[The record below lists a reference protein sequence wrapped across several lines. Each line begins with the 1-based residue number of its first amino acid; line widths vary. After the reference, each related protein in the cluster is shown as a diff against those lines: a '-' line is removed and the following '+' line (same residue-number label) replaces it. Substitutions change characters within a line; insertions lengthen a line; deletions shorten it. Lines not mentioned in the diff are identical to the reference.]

1 MSLRIGFDMDG
12 VLADFRTAFQ
22 DIETRL
28 FGHRTGQAPDQPEE
42 EEERP
47 ERQLAET
54 RRRRDQIWDEIRKTP
69 DFWTTL
75 RPLGNGS
82 VRRIHALMLA
92 HNWEVFFITQ
102 RPSTAVR
109 RCSGRRSAGSSSRV
123 STCRACSRSAARAEP
138 PPASFRLDYHVD
150 DTIQHCLDVIAD
162 SNAKAILVASHA
174 TENSI
179 IGARKLGIAIAGGV
193 DQALDILE
201 RATLAQENPTLLRGW
216 LRWSAGNKW
225 GGDGGTEGTDKLQP
239 EKRRHGGLDL
249 D

>member
-12 VLADFRTAFQ
+12 VLADFGTAFQ

-28 FGHRTGQAPDQPEE
+28 FGQRSGRAPDQPEE

-47 ERQLAET
+47 ERQLSET

-75 RPLGNGS
+75 RPLGNDS

-102 RPSTAVR
+102 RPSTAGATVQR
-109 RCSGRRSAGSSSRV
+109 QTQRWLVEQGFDLPSVLPIGGSRGTAAG
-123 STCRACSRSAARAEP
+123 
-138 PPASFRLDYHVD
+138 SFRLDYHVD

-174 TENSI
+174 RENAI

-201 RATLAQENPTLLRGW
+201 RATLAQENPTLLRRLAALVGW
-216 LRWSAGNKW
+216 K
-225 GGDGGTEGTDKLQP
+225 
-239 EKRRHGGLDL
+239 
-249 D
+249 

>member
-12 VLADFRTAFQ
+12 VLADFGTAFQ
-22 DIETRL
+22 NIETRL
-28 FGHRTGQAPDQPEE
+28 FGQRSGQAPDQPEE
-42 EEERP
+42 VEERP
-47 ERQLAET
+47 ERQLSET

-75 RPLGNGS
+75 RPLGNDS

-102 RPSTAVR
+102 RPSTAGATVQR
-109 RCSGRRSAGSSSRV
+109 QTQRWLVEQGFDLPSVLPIGGSRGTAAG
-123 STCRACSRSAARAEP
+123 
-138 PPASFRLDYHVD
+138 SFRLDYHVD

-174 TENSI
+174 RENAI

-201 RATLAQENPTLLRGW
+201 RATLAQENPTLLRRLAALVGW
-216 LRWSAGNKW
+216 K
-225 GGDGGTEGTDKLQP
+225 
-239 EKRRHGGLDL
+239 
-249 D
+249 

>member
-28 FGHRTGQAPDQPEE
+28 FGHRSGQAPDQPEE

-47 ERQLAET
+47 ERQLSET

-102 RPSTAVR
+102 RPSTAGATVQR
-109 RCSGRRSAGSSSRV
+109 QTQCWLVEQGFDLPSVLPIGGSRGTAAG
-123 STCRACSRSAARAEP
+123 
-138 PPASFRLDYHVD
+138 SFRLDYHVD

-201 RATLAQENPTLLRGW
+201 RATLAQENPTLLRRLAALVGW
-216 LRWSAGNKW
+216 K
-225 GGDGGTEGTDKLQP
+225 
-239 EKRRHGGLDL
+239 
-249 D
+249 

>member
-1 MSLRIGFDMDG
+1 MASSPTSGRR
-12 VLADFRTAFQ
+12 FRTSRRACSVSA
-22 DIETRL
+22 
-28 FGHRTGQAPDQPEE
+28 HGQAPDQPEE

-47 ERQLAET
+47 ERQLSET

-75 RPLGNGS
+75 RPLGNDS

-102 RPSTAVR
+102 RPSTAGATVQR
-109 RCSGRRSAGSSSRV
+109 QTQRWLVEQGFDLPSVLPIGGSRGTAAG
-123 STCRACSRSAARAEP
+123 
-138 PPASFRLDYHVD
+138 SFRLDYHVD

-174 TENSI
+174 RENAI

-201 RATLAQENPTLLRGW
+201 RATLAQENPTLLRRLAALVGW
-216 LRWSAGNKW
+216 K
-225 GGDGGTEGTDKLQP
+225 
-239 EKRRHGGLDL
+239 
-249 D
+249 